1 MSDSRISPTCW
12 ILSDGAAGM
21 ENQCLGLAERLGL
34 VPDIKRIALRAPWG
48 WLPPAIGARR
58 FAAPLAGI
66 GDRQAAGL
74 VPPWPDLLI
83 ATGRRTV
90 GVSVAIR
97 RQSVRLR
104 TPPTL
109 TVQIQNPRFPV
120 SAFDLVVVPAHDQLT
135 GPNVL
140 TTRGSLHRV
149 TRARLDAAAADFAAQ
164 LADLPRPLVT
174 VLIGGPNSAY
184 RMTPEVIERL
194 CAGLRELAATSGA
207 GFAVTASRRTG
218 DENIAALRRGLAAV
232 PHQLWDGQGEGENP
246 YFGYLGLADA
256 IIVTGDSVNMVT
268 EACAAAKPVYVY
280 DLPGGSAKFDRF
292 HAAMLACQ
300 AVRKFVPGKVRQLE
314 SWTLPD
320 IDDTG
325 MVAAAVQR
333 LLAARGKGQAIDG

>member
-1 MSDSRISPTCW
+1 MLDSGNSPTCW
-12 ILSDGAAGM
+12 IVTDGAAGM

-58 FAAPLAGI
+58 LAFPLAGI
-66 GDRQAAGL
+66 ENRQAAGL

-90 GVSVAIR
+90 GASVAIR
-97 RQSVRLR
+97 RLSADARPV
-104 TPPTL
+104 PTL
-109 TVQIQNPRFPV
+109 TVQIQNPRFPL
-120 SAFDLVVVPAHDQLT
+120 SAFDLVVVPAHDRLS

-140 TTRGSLHRV
+140 TTRGALHRV
-149 TRARLDAAAADFAAQ
+149 TRAKLDQAAAQFAAA
-164 LADLPRPLVT
+164 LAELPRPLVT
-174 VLIGGPNSAY
+174 VSIGGPNSAY
-184 RMTPEVIERL
+184 RMTPVEIGRL
-194 CAGLRELAATSGA
+194 CAGLRALAVASGA

-218 DENIAALRRGLAAV
+218 DANIAALRRGLADV
-232 PHQLWDGQGEGENP
+232 PHTLWDGQGAGENP

-268 EACAAAKPVYVY
+268 EACAAGKPVYVF
-280 DLPGGSAKFDRF
+280 DLPGGSVKFDMF
-292 HAAMLACQ
+292 HTSMQACG
-300 AVRKFVPGKVRQLE
+300 AVRKFVPGEVRQLE

-325 MVAAAVQR
+325 MVAAAVRQM
-333 LLAARGKGQAIDG
+333 LDAHAQGQATHG

>member
-1 MSDSRISPTCW
+1 MSECGKSPTCW
-12 ILSDGAAGM
+12 IVTDGAAGM

-66 GDRQAAGL
+66 RDRQAVGL

-90 GVSVAIR
+90 GASVAIR
-97 RQSVRLR
+97 RQSARALGA
-104 TPPTL
+104 PSL
-109 TVQIQNPRFPV
+109 TVQIQNPRFPL
-120 SAFDLVVVPAHDQLT
+120 SAFDLVVVPAHDRLS
-135 GPNVL
+135 GANVL

-149 TRARLDAAAADFAAQ
+149 TRAKLDAAAADFASK

-184 RMTPEVIERL
+184 RMTPEVVERL
-194 CAGLRELAATSGA
+194 CAGLRDLAMTSGA
-207 GFAVTASRRTG
+207 GFAVTVSRRTG
-218 DENIAALRRGLAAV
+218 AENVDALRRGLAAV
-232 PHQLWDGQGEGENP
+232 PHQLWEGEGENP

-268 EACAAAKPVYVY
+268 EACAAGKPVYVY

-292 HAAMLACQ
+292 HAAMLACD
-300 AVRKFVPGKVRQLE
+300 AVRKFVPQQVRQLE

-333 LLAARGKGQAIDG
+333 MLEARAKGQAIDG